1 MYNSDMERFC
11 SQTRRLRLCMY
22 TMKICTLR
30 KNGCGLVLKCV
41 EQSSGESPKRLQRY
55 NKLCLCILPLVS
67 VYVSEEVWCDW
78 STACPQG
85 EQGEA
90 GPPGHPGPSGPLV
103 SKNIAPSVMSM
114 ITMATLMVV

>member
-1 MYNSDMERFC
+1 M
-11 SQTRRLRLCMY
+11 
-22 TMKICTLR
+22 
-30 KNGCGLVLKCV
+30 
-41 EQSSGESPKRLQRY
+41 P
-55 NKLCLCILPLVS
+55 CILPLVS

-78 STACPQG
+78 SPTCPQG

-114 ITMATLMVV
+114 ITMATRMFV